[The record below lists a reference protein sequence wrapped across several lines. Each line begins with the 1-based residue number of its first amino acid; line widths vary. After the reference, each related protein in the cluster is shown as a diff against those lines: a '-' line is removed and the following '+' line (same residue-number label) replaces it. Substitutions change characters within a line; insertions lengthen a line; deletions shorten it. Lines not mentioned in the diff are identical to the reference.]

1 LSNAEPRKAGADEAT
16 ERDADALL
24 IVDDNVRF
32 SETLATEFRDR
43 GYVVETLDGLAA
55 VKQIDASRFRY
66 AIVDLRL
73 RQDSGLDVIQELRR
87 QSEDTRIVVLTGYG
101 SIATAVQATKL
112 GASHYLTKPVEV
124 DEIERALTTDELD
137 NDDVPIPNEFQSL
150 YRHEREYIEFVLA
163 ECGGN
168 ISQAAR
174 RLGLHRQS
182 LQRKLRKYTPNA

>member
-1 LSNAEPRKAGADEAT
+1 LSIAEPRKPGADEDSDQPT
-16 ERDADALL
+16 LL
-24 IVDDNVRF
+24 IVDDNTRF
-32 SETLATEFRDR
+32 AETLATEFRDR
-43 GYVVETLDGLAA
+43 GYDVETVDGLAA
-55 VKQIDASRFRY
+55 VKQMDASRFAY
-66 AIVDLRL
+66 ALVDLRL
-73 RQDSGLDVIQELRR
+73 RQDSGLDVISELRG
-87 QSEDTRIVVLTGYG
+87 QNEETRIVVLTGYG

-124 DEIERALTTDELD
+124 DEIELAMTTDELD
-137 NDDVPIPNEFQSL
+137 NEDVPIPNEFQSL